1 MLQVHYVNEEYD
13 EALQNYTQA
22 ISLQDLE
29 ITGDLWACQVAWC
42 HSKWRKKQMDIDE
55 HLN

>member
-13 EALQNYTQA
+13 EALQSYTQA

-29 ITGDLWACQVAWC
+29 KLVGTSWGAGQDRLGG
-42 HSKWRKKQMDIDE
+42 KP
-55 HLN
+55 